1 MLKFREIHVSIL
13 KKSMWQIREILVSL
27 LTNAFYNFDKSNN
40 LNKIQQ
46 CDWLSDK
53 AMIALRS
60 NKNEIKR
67 STGKIKVYGYKQ
79 YILPNPGTEATP
91 GRCQKLCL
99 VQRIPLQAGERTWT
113 ESQKPRQQCW
123 PESFCKSGKF
133 LRQVHYWL
141 KNFWILCNTKY
152 PDNMQSVRMNW
163 KVSGQSK
170 KCPDNLENVSG

>member
-123 PESFCKSGKF
+123 PESFCKSGNF
-133 LRQVHYWL
+133 LRQGIYLFKTVRL
-141 KNFWILCNTKY
+141 ARKLCERLRN
-152 PDNMQSVRMNW
+152 
-163 KVSGQSK
+163 
-170 KCPDNLENVSG
+170 CPDNPQTVLTI

>member
-123 PESFCKSGKF
+123 PESFCKSRKF
-133 LRQVHYWL
+133 LQ
-141 KNFWILCNTKY
+141 
-152 PDNMQSVRMNW
+152 MQKETIKI
-163 KVSGQSK
+163 KVSGWSK
-170 KCPDNLENVSG
+170 SIGMVCNVTKRSESSPDDPKSV